1 MKRPFHTILV
11 AFLAAWMPFCC
22 CQARAAVHAMVH
34 STLDGV
40 APAPH
45 ACCQDE
51 GTAADESS
59 EDGCGSAEDEACVDR
74 CCGGAASSH
83 DTAHKPA
90 KAPQQGCG
98 TCKDRVLPG
107 GSFQLEPAG
116 DDCQWLIFALQAS
129 GALAA
134 CEPAPACPTICR
146 TGPPG
151 PQSGRDVLQQSGLLL
166 V

>member
-59 EDGCGSAEDEACVDR
+59 DESSDDTCVDR
-74 CCGGAASSH
+74 CCGADSSH
-83 DTAHKPA
+83 DKAHKPA

-107 GSFQLEPAG
+107 GSFNLEPAG
-116 DDCQWLIFALQAS
+116 DDSQWLVFALHVSSAW
-129 GALAA
+129 AA
-134 CEPAPACPTICR
+134 CETAPVRLPICR

-151 PQSGRDVLQQSGLLL
+151 VQSGREVLQQSGLLL